1 MLIFS
6 GSSVWTQEKIIT
18 GQVRDNFNQPLPGA
32 NVVVQGTGRGTITN
46 FDGDYQI
53 QAAEGETLVFSYV
66 GFNSRQIQVAV
77 ATTLNVTLLP
87 GYNLDEVLLIGY
99 GTATRAQLTDNIAVI
114 NSDQIEEIPVTS
126 LQGTLAGKAAG
137 VQIEQIGG
145 RAESGFRIRVRG
157 GATISGSQEPLYVL
171 DGIPLQK
178 ADFSIEDSASP
189 INDLIALNPADI
201 ESVEILKDA
210 SAAAI
215 YGSRATNGVVL
226 INTKSGRKG
235 ETRFSL
241 QTAYGWSEP
250 TSKLDWLNTK
260 EYVELY
266 TEAALNSG
274 WTEAEIAAFFNSYA
288 RDEADW
294 REGRV
299 DTDWEDLA
307 SVSGSIYDLNFSA
320 AGGGD
325 KTTFYLSTGYNN
337 TQGIV
342 LGNAMERYS
351 LRARIEHQAKDWLT
365 LGVISNLS
373 KTQLS
378 RVEND
383 RFFGN
388 PYTMVSQIP
397 FSRPYEEDGVTPN
410 TNTLVYNA
418 LMDQYN
424 GEFETN
430 IWRGFAKLHLEA
442 YLARNLNFRSEF
454 GYDYTDQLEER
465 FWGSLSQAAAVDGF
479 GDALDVKE
487 EKYVLNNYF
496 GYRFDTE
503 DWDFDA
509 TLGMSYEEL
518 LVKGLYLEGQ
528 NFPSDQ
534 LRKLDSAG
542 EITGGYSSEWRA
554 SLVSYFARFSA
565 TLLNRWLFKASLR
578 MDGSSRFGMDSQYG
592 TFPAASLGWIAS
604 NEPFLRD
611 SRTLSNLKLRVS
623 WGITGNS
630 NTNPFASK
638 TQFGIRTYNQEPG
651 FVLDRLGDPALSW
664 EETSQYNFGADF
676 GLFGNR
682 LNTSLDYYVKS
693 TRDLLF
699 STPIPVTNGWFETER
714 NTGKIRNSGL
724 EWTLDSQ
731 NIISENF
738 TWNTSFN
745 LAFNRNRVI
754 ALPNGADITN
764 ILRLVREGEALAS
777 FYMVE
782 YAGVDPDNGNALFYR
797 NTVLPDGSLDRST
810 TTNWNEANRRVVGNP
825 FPDVFGGMTHNLRF
839 GGIDFSFT
847 LQGQWGAQIYNPPGK
862 WQSSNA
868 NVFNNQTR
876 DQLNRWQQP
885 GDITNVP
892 QARLFGGNGNQESTR
907 YLQDADFIR
916 LRNATL
922 GYTLPASVAEK
933 AGMDRVRV
941 YLTGVNLLTFTD
953 FTGRDPESTADFLQG
968 ASLLTGATYNSPPPA
983 RTITLGFNIDF

>member
-1 MLIFS
+1 MGPLLS
-6 GSSVWTQEKIIT
+6 QEIVIT

-32 NVVVQGTGRGTITN
+32 NVVVQGTSRGTITDFGGN
-46 FDGDYQI
+46 YQI
-53 QAAEGETLVFSYV
+53 QAEAGETLVFSYV
-66 GFNSRQIQVAV
+66 GFNSRQIEVA
-77 ATTLNVTLLP
+77 AETTVNVTLPP

-99 GTATRAQLTDNIAVI
+99 GTSTRSQLTDNISSI

-126 LQGTLAGKAAG
+126 LQGTLIGKAAG

-157 GATISGSQEPLYVL
+157 GATITGNQEPLYVL
-171 DGIPLQK
+171 DGVPLQK
-178 ADFSIEDSASP
+178 SDISIDDSVSP

-215 YGSRATNGVVL
+215 YGSRGTNGVVL
-226 INTKSGRKG
+226 ITTKSGRKG

-241 QTAYGWSEP
+241 QTSYGWSEP
-250 TSKLDWLNTK
+250 TNKLDWLDTG

-266 TEAALNSG
+266 TEAGLNSG
-274 WTEAEIAAFFNSYA
+274 FTEDDITDFFNTYA

-294 REGRV
+294 REGQV

-320 AGGGD
+320 SGGGD
-325 KTTFYLSTGYNN
+325 RTTFYLSAGYNN

-342 LGNAMERYS
+342 LGNTMERYS
-351 LRARIEHQAKDWLT
+351 LRANVEHHAKGWLT
-365 LGVISNLS
+365 LGLISNLS

-378 RVEND
+378 RVQRDGAFE
-383 RFFGN
+383 N
-388 PYTMVSQIP
+388 PYSMVSQIP

-410 TNTLVYNA
+410 SNTLIYNA
-418 LMDQYN
+418 LLDQYN

-430 IWRGFAKLHLEA
+430 IWRVFSKL
-442 YLARNLNFRSEF
+442 YLQADVTRNLNFRSEF
-454 GYDYTDQLEER
+454 GYDFTDQLEER
-465 FWGSLSQAAAVDGF
+465 FFGSLTRAAVVGGF

-496 GYRFDTE
+496 GYRFNTG

-518 LVKGLYLEGQ
+518 LVKGLYLEGL

-542 EITGGYSSEWRA
+542 EISGGSSSEWRS
-554 SLVSYFARFSA
+554 SLVSYFARLSA
-565 TLLNRWLFKASLR
+565 SLSDRWLIKASLR
-578 MDGSSRFGMDSQYG
+578 MDGSSRFGVDSQYG
-592 TFPAASLGWIAS
+592 IFPAASLGWIVS
-604 NEPFLRD
+604 NESFLQEN
-611 SRTLSNLKLRVS
+611 TTFSNLKLRAS

-630 NTNPFASK
+630 NTDPFASR
-638 TQFGIRTYNQEPG
+638 TEFISRTYNLEPG
-651 FVLDRLGDPALSW
+651 FTLDRLGDPALSW
-664 EETSQYNFGADF
+664 EETTQYNFGADLGF
-676 GLFGNR
+676 FRNR
-682 LNTSLDYYVKS
+682 LTTSLDYYIKS

-699 STPIPVTNGWFETER
+699 SSPIPVTNGWFETER
-714 NTGKIRNSGL
+714 NKGKIRNSGF

-731 NIISENF
+731 NIVSEDF
-738 TWNTSFN
+738 TWSTSLN
-745 LAFNRNRVI
+745 LAFNRNKVVS
-754 ALPNGADITN
+754 LPDGADIIN
-764 ILRLVREGEALAS
+764 ILRLVREGEPLAS
-777 FYMVE
+777 FYMIE
-782 YAGVDPDNGNALFYR
+782 YAGVDPDNGDALFYR

-810 TTNWNEANRRVVGNP
+810 TDVYSEASRRILGNP
-825 FPDVFGGMTHNLRF
+825 FPDVFGGMTNSFRF
-839 GGIDFSFT
+839 RGADLSFT

-868 NVFNNQTR
+868 NNFANQTR

-892 QARLFGGNGNQESTR
+892 QARLFGGNGNQESSR

-916 LRNATL
+916 LRNLTL
-922 GYTLPASVAEK
+922 GYTLPPGFVEK
-933 AGMDRVRV
+933 TGLDRIRV
-941 YLTGVNLLTFTD
+941 YFTGVNLLTITD

-968 ASLLTGATYNSPPPA
+968 ASLLTGATFNSPPPA
-983 RTITLGFNIDF
+983 RTITLGFNVDF